1 MSPSILGPI
10 PEHVLRLMPGSARKP
25 LGKAGLTMPELS
37 QKAAVK
43 REKEL
48 QQTCASMLRLRD
60 IWFSASRMD
69 KKATNTKGTPDFL
82 MCMRGKFIAIEFK
95 RPGEKP
101 SEEQIKAIEA
111 IERNGGIVR
120 IVTSERDFVE
130 FMQEVESIA
139 SNNEPQNPNR

>member
-10 PEHVLRLMPGSARKP
+10 PEHVLRLMPGAARKP
-25 LGKAGLTMPELS
+25 LGKAGLTVPEINE
-37 QKAAVK
+37 KAAAR

-69 KKATNTKGTPDFL
+69 KPSTNAKGTPDFL
-82 MCMRGKFIAIEFK
+82 ICMRGKFVAVEFK
-95 RPGEKP
+95 RPGQQP
-101 SEEQIKAIEA
+101 TDEQLQALKA

-120 IVTSERDFVE
+120 IVTSEREFVE
-130 FMQEVESIA
+130 FIQEVEGM
-139 SNNEPQNPNR
+139 